1 MTCLHCGTEM
11 TNNEVITKKDRI
23 SYDMCEK
30 CGSLWLD
37 KGELD
42 KMAFTVDGSIEYCES
57 EKESLPDEQQKKCPR
72 CDDSTLSKVKFLE
85 SDDIS
90 LHYCRNCG
98 GFWLDG
104 GELNLIDQ
112 TLARIMP
119 VKGKGFSD
127 FVNNTHV
134 PYWSKR
140 VQKPSD
146 ETDFH
151 VEVLPIKGAKFKE
164 TTGDNCPACGNALAR
179 YTVFSLDFEGCPKCK
194 GTWLVSDELR
204 KLKNREADG
213 SLRWLNAEI
222 ENIDKASAIPTKRPC
237 VKCAGVNMI
246 SVIFGNSSVV
256 IDWCPNC
263 HGIWLD
269 RGAFDAI
276 TAYLKDERAHAQPK
290 EIEKQAAADV
300 KHAVTG
306 GPESRLDELRDAKAA
321 VSALISA
328 TIFEHP
334 KLFGFLAG
342 ISSSFPI

>member
-1 MTCLHCGTEM
+1 MNCLNCGTEM
-11 TNNEVITKKDRI
+11 THNDVITRENRI
-23 SYDMCEK
+23 CYDMCEK

-42 KMAFTVDGSIEYCES
+42 KMAFQVDGSIEYCES
-57 EKESLPDEQQKKCPR
+57 EKDGLPEAESKKCPR
-72 CDDSTLSKVKFLE
+72 CDDSTLDKVKFLE
-85 SDDIS
+85 SDDVF

-134 PYWSKR
+134 PYWFKR
-140 VQKPSD
+140 VQKPSG
-146 ETDFH
+146 ETDFR
-151 VEVLPIKGAKFKE
+151 VEVLPIKGATLKQ
-164 TTGDNCPACGNALAR
+164 TTGDSCPACGNPLNL
-179 YTVFSLDFEGCPKCK
+179 YTVFALDFEGCPKCK
-194 GTWLVSDELR
+194 GIWLFKDELR
-204 KLKNREADG
+204 KLKNREAGG
-213 SLRWLNAEI
+213 SLRWLNTEI

-237 VKCAGVNMI
+237 IKCAGMNLI
-246 SVIFGNSSVV
+246 SVIFGKSSVL

-269 RGAFDAI
+269 RGEFEAI
-276 TAYLKDERAHAQPK
+276 TEYLSDEMAHTKPT
-290 EIEKQAAADV
+290 ELEKQAAADA
-300 KHAVTG
+300 KRAVTG
-306 GPESRLDELRDAKAA
+306 GPESRLDELRDAKSA

-328 TIFEHP
+328 SILEHP
-334 KLFGFLAG
+334 KFYDFMANLSRL
-342 ISSSFPI
+342 FPI